1 MAEVRAKLNVSQKK
15 RRRRRIFII
24 IAVIVVFLIA
34 IALICGRG
42 GNSETKVTTDKVK
55 SGDIVAKVNATGRVK
70 AKAEVN
76 IQAEIYEIITKIPV
90 EEGDTVKEGDL
101 LVRLRQDSYQY
112 SVDQARA
119 DLNTA
124 KSNLEHSESSLEYAE
139 FKYNQEKGLY
149 DKNLGSDDALMSA
162 KNQYTLAKTSAETAK
177 QTVHKSQI
185 ALEQAL
191 DYYEKTEIL
200 SPLNGVVTALN
211 YEVGERTM
219 IASPN
224 VPGAIIMTVSDLST
238 LEVEV
243 RVDETDIKDLRVGQK
258 ANIVID
264 AFPDTTF
271 NGVVTNVGASAQVSG
286 SSISEQVTDFLVN
299 VELLDKYDLIKPNLT
314 AEVDIITGTA
324 KDVPKLPIQAIVAV
338 DKLPGEKDS
347 TDTDDSNI
355 SDLRDKLYE
364 GVYIYD
370 NGIARFRQV
379 ELGIQDQ
386 ANIEIKSGLNV
397 GEEVISGPYRALRD
411 IKDGDP
417 VIKEQKTGTNY

>member
-1 MAEVRAKLNVSQKK
+1 LAEVKAKLSISQRKRK
-15 RRRRRIFII
+15 RRRLFII
-24 IAVIVVFLIA
+24 IGIIVVLIIA
-34 IALICGRG
+34 LALICGRKG
-42 GNSETKVTTDKVK
+42 TAETRVTTDKVET
-55 SGDIVAKVNATGRVK
+55 GDIVAKVNATGRVK

-76 IQAEIYEIITKIPV
+76 IQAEIYEIISKIPV
-90 EEGDTVKEGDL
+90 EEGDTVKKGDL
-101 LVRLRQDSYQY
+101 LVRLRQASYQY

-119 DLNTA
+119 DLKTA
-124 KSNLEHSESSLEYAE
+124 KSNLERAKSALEYAE
-139 FKYNQEKGLY
+139 FKYKQEQGLY
-149 DKNLGSDDALMSA
+149 EKNLGSDEAIISA
-162 KNQYTLAKTSAETAK
+162 KDQYTLAKTTSENAAQSVQK
-177 QTVHKSQI
+177 AQI

-200 SPLNGVVTALN
+200 SPIDGVVTALN

-224 VPGAIIMTVSDLST
+224 VPGAVIMTVSDLST

-243 RVDETDIKDLRVGQK
+243 RVDETDIKDLRVGQD
-258 ANIVID
+258 ADIVID

-271 NGVVTNVGASAQVSG
+271 KGVVTNVGASALISG

-299 VELLDKYDLIKPNLT
+299 VQLLDKYDLIKPNLT

-324 KDVPKLPIQAIVAV
+324 TDVPKLPIQAIVAV

-347 TDTDDSNI
+347 TQNDSI
-355 SDLRDKLYE
+355 KESTEEKTSDLRDKLYE

-370 NGIARFRQV
+370 NGFAKFRQV

-386 ANIEIKSGLNV
+386 ANIEIKSGLDV
-397 GEEVISGPYRALRD
+397 GEEVITGPYRALRI
-411 IKDGDP
+411 IKDSDQ
-417 VIKEQKTGTNY
+417 VIKE

>member
-1 MAEVRAKLNVSQKK
+1 LGEARAKLNIGQVK

-24 IAVIVVFLIA
+24 IGLIVVFFVV
-34 IALICGRG
+34 IALICSRKGTPDTR
-42 GNSETKVTTDKVK
+42 VTTDEVK
-55 SGDIVAKVNATGRVK
+55 SGNIVAKVNATGRVK

-76 IQAEIYEIITKIPV
+76 IQAEIYEIISRIPV
-90 EEGDTVKEGDL
+90 EEGDTVKQGDL

-119 DLNTA
+119 DLQTA
-124 KSNLEHSESSLEYAE
+124 KSNLERAKSALEYAD
-139 FKYNQEKGLY
+139 FKYQQAKELRG
-149 DKNLGSDDALMSA
+149 KNLASEEALISA
-162 KNQYTLAKTSAETAK
+162 RDQHTLAKTSSETAAQAVQK
-177 QTVHKSQI
+177 AQI

-200 SPLNGVVTALN
+200 SPINGVVTALN

-258 ANIVID
+258 AEIVID

-271 NGVVTNVGASAQVSG
+271 NGVVTNVGASAQISG

-299 VELLDKYDLIKPNLT
+299 VQLLDKYDLIKPNLT

-324 KDVPKLPIQAIVAV
+324 ENVPKLPIQAIVAV
-338 DKLPGEKDS
+338 DKLPGDNDS
-347 TDTDDSNI
+347 TQADDEKSVEEKT

-386 ANIEIKSGLNV
+386 ANIEIKSGLDA
-397 GEEVISGPYRALRD
+397 GEEVITGPYRALRGL
-411 IKDGDP
+411 KDGDR
-417 VIKEQKTGTNY
+417 VVKE